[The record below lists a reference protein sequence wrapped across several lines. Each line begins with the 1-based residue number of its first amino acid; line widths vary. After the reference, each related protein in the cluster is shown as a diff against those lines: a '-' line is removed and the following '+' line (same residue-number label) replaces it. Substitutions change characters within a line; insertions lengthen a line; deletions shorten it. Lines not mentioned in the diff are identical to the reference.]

1 MVRTYTLSLPR
12 ALVQSLVGEL
22 KSHKPQSVAKIKQ
35 SVASNVSVTLQ
46 DHRSYKSQDLWAR
59 LSCVAEDV
67 VREISQVLR
76 ITVASQ

>member
-46 DHRSYKSQDLWAR
+46 DHRSCKSQDLWAR